1 MGFLSNLL
9 KVLTPPGGTIS
20 IEKIHTRLT
29 SPETKVRQN
38 AVEQLGEHPTAET
51 VRLLADVIRH
61 DEEFTV
67 RRKAIASFEKVGLK
81 GDKGD
86 LGLVSALTTALQD
99 SDSQVRQCAESAL
112 KSLGV

>member
-9 KVLTPPGGTIS
+9 KVLTPPGGTVS
-20 IEKIHTRLT
+20 IEKLQSQLT
-29 SPETKVRQN
+29 SPETKIRQG
-38 AVEQLGEHPTAET
+38 AIEQLGDLPTAET

-67 RRKAIASFEKVGLK
+67 RRKAIAAFERIGQR

-86 LGLVSALTTALQD
+86 IDLVGALNAALHD
-99 SDSQVRQCAESAL
+99 SDSHVRSSAEAAL
-112 KSLGV
+112 KQMGA